1 MKHGKKPT
9 KAQKIILKE
18 HHLNPDNWLIV
29 KNTPTEM
36 LVVHRYTNATRS
48 IRLKRDEEETA

>member
-9 KAQKIILKE
+9 KRQRIRLSE

-29 KNTPTEM
+29 KDNPSEFIII
-36 LVVHRYTNATRS
+36 HRVSGKQRS
-48 IRLKRDEEETA
+48 FKR